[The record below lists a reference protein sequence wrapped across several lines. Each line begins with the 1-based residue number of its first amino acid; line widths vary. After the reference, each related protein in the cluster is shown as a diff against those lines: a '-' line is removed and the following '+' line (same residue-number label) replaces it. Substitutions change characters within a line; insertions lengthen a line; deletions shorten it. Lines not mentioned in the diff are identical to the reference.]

1 MYSKVVYM
9 ASFSYDAGTVLRFR
23 GIYGKNVHMGFVISK
38 TQVMEMIEVN
48 GICNVC
54 ITDINKPHPIT
65 NSIPSSGD
73 WNLEKSSPRGW
84 SLEDKVNRIRIEE
97 AYEEF
102 HGSEYNKIHKNCQ
115 HFAYKAVYGYG
126 KSPDIEKIPKW
137 LVDLGIAEVFAG
149 ASEASSDS
157 QASLVREYAKDAK
170 ALIQVIQK
178 GVSLAGGV
186 SNVTGMSKN
195 FNGVIGSASTLLN
208 IIGSNPTESKQEAP
222 HKQKPAFLEVPT
234 SPNSSDNKVDIPSQI
249 RQLGELLKD
258 GFITQEEFNQKKKD
272 LLNRL

>member
-1 MYSKVVYM
+1 MTVLN
-9 ASFSYDAGTVLRFR
+9 FSEGTVLRFR

-73 WNLEKSSPRGW
+73 WNLEKSAPRGW
-84 SLEDKVNRIRIEE
+84 SLEDKTNQIRIKE

-102 HGSEYNKIHKNCQ
+102 HGCKYNKIHKNCQ
-115 HFAYKAVYGYG
+115 HFAYKAVYGYE

-137 LVDLGIAEVFAG
+137 LVDLGIAEIFAG

-157 QASLVREYAKDAK
+157 QAALVREYAKEAK

-178 GVSLAGGV
+178 GASLAG
-186 SNVTGMSKN
+186 SMSSSTDMSKN
-195 FNGVIGSASTLLN
+195 FNGVIGSTSTLLN
-208 IIGSNPTESKQEAP
+208 IIGNKPIESEQEEL
-222 HKQKPAFLEVPT
+222 HKEKPDFFDVPT
-234 SPNSSDNKVDIPSQI
+234 NGDIPNKI
-249 RQLGELLKD
+249 RELGELLND
-258 GFITQEEFNQKKKD
+258 GFITQEEFNKKKKE
-272 LLNRL
+272 LLSRL

>member
-1 MYSKVVYM
+1 MTTLN
-9 ASFSYDAGTVLRFR
+9 FSEGTILRFQGVNR
-23 GIYGKNVHMGFVISK
+23 KNVHMGFVISK

-65 NSIPSSGD
+65 NRIPSSGD
-73 WNLEKSSPRGW
+73 WNLERSSSRGW

-115 HFAYKAVYGYG
+115 HFAYKAVQGYG

-157 QASLVREYAKDAK
+157 QAALVREYAKDAK
-170 ALIQVIQK
+170 VLIQAIQK
-178 GVSLAGGV
+178 GVSLAG
-186 SNVTGMSKN
+186 SMSSPMGMSKN

-208 IIGSNPTESKQEAP
+208 IIENNPISTNQGSLNEDQSN
-222 HKQKPAFLEVPT
+222 HLEVPT
-234 SPNSSDNKVDIPSQI
+234 STNNNNVDIPNQI
-249 RQLGELLKD
+249 RKFGELLND
-258 GFITQEEFNQKKKD
+258 GFMTQEEFNEKKKE
-272 LLNRL
+272 LLSRL

>member
-1 MYSKVVYM
+1 MTVLN
-9 ASFSYDAGTVLRFR
+9 FSEGTILRFR

-38 TQVMEMIEVN
+38 THVMEMIEVN

-54 ITDINKPHPIT
+54 ITDINKLHPIT
-65 NSIPSSGD
+65 NRTPSSGD
-73 WNLEKSSPRGW
+73 WNLEQSSPRGW
-84 SLEDKVNRIRIEE
+84 SLEDKTDRIRIKE

-115 HFAYKAVYGYG
+115 HFAYRAVYGYS

-137 LVDLGIAEVFAG
+137 LVDLGIAEVFSG

-157 QASLVREYAKDAK
+157 QAALVREYAKDAK

-178 GVSLAGGV
+178 GVSLAG
-186 SNVTGMSKN
+186 SMSSSTGRSKN
-195 FNGVIGSASTLLN
+195 FSGVIGSASTLLN
-208 IIGSNPTESKQEAP
+208 IIENSPSESEQEALREE
-222 HKQKPAFLEVPT
+222 KPDFFEVPT
-234 SPNSSDNKVDIPSQI
+234 STNNSNNKADILSQI
-249 RQLGELLKD
+249 RQLDELRKEYIL
-258 GFITQEEFNQKKKD
+258 TQEEFNEKKKE